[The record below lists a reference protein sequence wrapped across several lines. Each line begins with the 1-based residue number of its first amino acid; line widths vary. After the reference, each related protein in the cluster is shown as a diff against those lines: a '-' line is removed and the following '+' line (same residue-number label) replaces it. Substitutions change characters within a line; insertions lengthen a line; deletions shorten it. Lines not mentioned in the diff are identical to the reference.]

1 MANKRMFSL
10 KIVDTDIFLDMP
22 LSAQNLYF
30 HLNMRADDDGFIANH
45 KKIMRMIG
53 SNDDDMKILLAK
65 DFIIPFESGVCVIK
79 HWKIHNYIAKDRYHE
94 TIYIEEK
101 GELEENENGMYT
113 KCIQVVDKVNTQ
125 SRLDKIRLDK
135 INTTNKPKKHHYG
148 NYKNILLTDEEYEKL
163 KEKDLL
169 SWIDKMDEAIEMKG
183 YKYKSHYLA
192 ILKWYA
198 KEKKKPEKKEI
209 QNIPF
214 HAVLSENE
222 GINNL
227 VKRVYNE

>member
-101 GELEENENGMYT
+101 GELEEHKNGMYT
-113 KCIQVVDKVNTQ
+113 KCIQVVNKVNTQ

-135 INTTNKPKKHHYG
+135 INTNNKPIKKKYG
-148 NYKNILLTDEEYEKL
+148 EYKNILLTDEEYEKL
-163 KEKDLL
+163 KTKTDNREE
-169 SWIDKMDEAIEMKG
+169 WIKTLDEGIELKG

-198 KEKKKPEKKEI
+198 REGEKKEI
-209 QNIPF
+209 KNTPF
-214 HAVLSENE
+214 HTILSENE